1 MTVAVQQPILASD
14 KISDVLK
21 HHPELLDTLVALSPA
36 FAKLRNPALRRVQ
49 SRLVTVAQA
58 AGMAGIQP
66 ALLTQK
72 LNSAAGIT
80 RPMTDVPTS
89 AEPASSDGPPAWMGQ
104 VRIVNELDTRPLMDR
119 GEEPFRQIMS
129 AAASVPAGSAFRLIA
144 GFEPLPLYDV
154 LAKQGF
160 AHSTRRQADDHWE
173 VTFYREHPAAVRP
186 VQEDAANAQNFVAV
200 DWNAPPSAEVTIDVS
215 ELVPPEPMIKI
226 LETLETLP
234 VDARLLVH
242 HVRRPI
248 HLYDRLDEIGYAH
261 ETRDLGPGK
270 IEVLIQKRQSTAP

>member
-21 HHPELLDTLVALSPA
+21 YHPELLETFIALSPA
-36 FAKLRNPALRRVQ
+36 FAKLRNPVLRQVQ

-72 LNSAAGIT
+72 LNAAAGIT
-80 RPMTDVPTS
+80 RPLADI
-89 AEPASSDGPPAWMGQ
+89 PASADQESKDGSPAWLGQ
-104 VRIVNELDTRPLMDR
+104 VPIVNELDARPLMDR

-129 AAASVPAGSAFRLIA
+129 AATSVPAGSTFRLIA
-144 GFEPLPLYDV
+144 GFEPLPLYDI

-160 AHSTRRQADDHWE
+160 THASQRHADDHWE
-173 VTFYREHPAAVRP
+173 VIFYREHPAAVLT
-186 VQEDAANAQNFVAV
+186 VQGDAGDTRAKGAV
-200 DWNAPPSAEVTIDVS
+200 DWNTHPSAEVTIDVS

-234 VDARLLVH
+234 VDGRLLVH

-248 HLYDRLDEIGYAH
+248 HLYDRLDEIGYSH
-261 ETRDLGPGK
+261 ETRDLGPGNV
-270 IEVLIQKRQSTAP
+270 EVLIQKRPSTAP